1 MHRFT
6 TPLALAVT
14 LAGCSADSPTD
25 PLVMS
30 GAPAYAAVPVPFKAR
45 CELEIQPA
53 TPVGP
58 GLIHQ
63 IDFGTCQATH
73 LGRATFV
80 SDKIINVVAGTQTVE
95 ATFTAANGDV
105 LTGTGAGTSQLVGPG
120 RVAFTA
126 TIAFTGGTG
135 RFADATGQA
144 TLTGEAD
151 LVAMRSHMSA
161 TGSLEY

>member
-1 MHRFT
+1 MRRFT
-6 TPLALAVT
+6 TPLALAMT
-14 LAGCSADSPTD
+14 LAGCSADAITD
-25 PLVMS
+25 PQAMIDTPVW
-30 GAPAYAAVPVPFKAR
+30 AAVPVPFTAR
-45 CELEIQPA
+45 CELEIQPP

-63 IDFGTCQATH
+63 IDSGTCQATH
-73 LGRATFV
+73 LGRATLV

-95 ATFTAANGDV
+95 ATFTAANGDELV
-105 LTGTGAGTSQLVGPG
+105 GTGTGTSQLVGPG

-126 TIAFTGGTG
+126 TIAFTDGTG

-151 LVAMRSHMSA
+151 LIAMRSHMSA